1 MPAAL
6 TSVFR
11 SCENSRTELAAEQRR
26 PRAQTRDSGA
36 PAVTSA
42 SLVFVVVQRLPKAD
56 PDIQQSEAAAQ
67 AAEKAVCDQI
77 AKTGIGEQ
85 QVVVGPFG
93 RPGQNHEQN
102 TGDRAHQD
110 KEQHADPVN
119 PHWYPALPSCALLP
133 R

>member
-26 PRAQTRDSGA
+26 TRAQTRDSGA

-42 SLVFVVVQRLPKAD
+42 SLVFVVVQRFPKAD

-67 AAEKAVCDQI
+67 ATEKAGCDQR
-77 AKTGIGEQ
+77 AETGGGEQ
-85 QVVVGPFG
+85 QVGVSPCG
-93 RPGQNHEQN
+93 RAGQNDERN
-102 TGDRAHQD
+102 TGDDADQAQ
-110 KEQHADPVN
+110 EQGAG
-119 PHWYPALPSCALLP
+119 
-133 R
+133 